1 VQYIFLATY
10 LAPLSIINVIITNTY
25 ILVAPNYNTDSQ
37 NLFNIYVANNH
48 ERLYYFFE
56 VKMENTM
63 DDKLILKKYTNRR
76 LYDTEKSIYVT
87 LDYVTNVIRE
97 GRQIVVVDAKTN
109 EDVTTSILTQ
119 IVLEEARK
127 KNFLLPNPLLYLII
141 QYGENVLSEFFE
153 KYLEHT
159 IKNYL
164 LFRGF
169 ADDQYKKWLDLGDSY
184 SQTNPQ
190 AVAGLSPFKSLFELF
205 PGNIATPEAKESKK

>member
-1 VQYIFLATY
+1 
-10 LAPLSIINVIITNTY
+10 
-25 ILVAPNYNTDSQ
+25 
-37 NLFNIYVANNH
+37 
-48 ERLYYFFE
+48 
-56 VKMENTM
+56 MENTM

-190 AVAGLSPFKSLFELF
+190 AIAGLSPFKSLFELF
-205 PGNIATPEAKESKK
+205 PGNIATSETKESKK